1 MALAKKCDR
10 CGAFHNNYNETQN
23 PGNGGYYYSVCSLVI
38 KNVHYKVVEAQMK
51 KYKVSLIFEEDYWPW
66 TYIVEA
72 NNYQEAL
79 KRASR
84 SGLTSD
90 EDITR
95 VEIVEV

>member
-1 MALAKKCDR
+1 
-10 CGAFHNNYNETQN
+10 
-23 PGNGGYYYSVCSLVI
+23 
-38 KNVHYKVVEAQMK
+38 MK

-72 NNYQEAL
+72 NNFQEAL

-95 VEIVEV
+95 VEIVEVKR